1 VTRVINMFCCDF
13 YYSSAVHQ
21 WTEPLRDSSTDNDI
35 TLETS
40 SVEPTTSMRYTPWD
54 SSACDAMDS
63 APTSCLSV
71 RMSILHELCSA
82 DHQNTAQVRPFH
94 FNLLF
99 TCGVGVAFRLF
110 VNRAKKIAA
119 AAKAIK
125 SLRPEPFLRCSLRN
139 N

>member
-1 VTRVINMFCCDF
+1 
-13 YYSSAVHQ
+13 
-21 WTEPLRDSSTDNDI
+21 
-35 TLETS
+35 
-40 SVEPTTSMRYTPWD
+40 
-54 SSACDAMDS
+54 MDS

-110 VNRAKKIAA
+110 VNRAKKN
-119 AAKAIK
+119 
-125 SLRPEPFLRCSLRN
+125 SGCSQGYQVPPAGILSPLLIT
-139 N
+139 